1 MVDHTQATKTATGPA
16 ARPEARPTARA
27 PGGRQAAYTA
37 RNRAALISAAQQVLA
52 DFGVEA
58 TVEQLVAQAQVS
70 PATIYNYF
78 GSKEALLTEA
88 LSQMWQEWLV
98 EAYDGKQPGES
109 FDDMVD
115 VCRKLFRVQK
125 THPLFAQVLNKT
137 LKDPSFI
144 VAAVGAQGRST
155 LKKTAGLG
163 GLELSDFDKRVSLFT
178 HAIAGIM
185 QDVHVTKE
193 LAPTEA
199 DVSLAIA
206 LSLWNLSPAES
217 SRLTSRPLSSSLA

>member
-1 MVDHTQATKTATGPA
+1 MADHKQATQTA
-16 ARPEARPTARA
+16 ARTAAPTTVRA

-52 DFGVEA
+52 DFGVEG
-58 TVEQLVAQAQVS
+58 TVEQLVAQAHVS

-88 LSQMWQEWLV
+88 LSQMWMEWLL
-98 EAYDGKQPGES
+98 EAYDGKKPGES
-109 FDDMVD
+109 FDDMID

-125 THPLFAQVLNKT
+125 SHPLFAQVLNKT

-144 VAAVGAQGRST
+144 VAAVGGNGVST
-155 LKKTAGLG
+155 LRNAAGPG
-163 GLELSDFDKRVSLFT
+163 GLTMSDFDQRVSLFT
-178 HAIAGIM
+178 HALAGIM
-185 QDVHVTKE
+185 QDIHVTQE
-193 LAPTEA
+193 LAPAEA

-206 LSLWNLSPAES
+206 LSLWNLSPAEA
-217 SRLTSRPLSSSLA
+217 SRLTSRPLSS

>member
-1 MVDHTQATKTATGPA
+1 L
-16 ARPEARPTARA
+16 RE

-88 LSQMWQEWLV
+88 LSQMWQEWLA
-98 EAYDGKQPGES
+98 EAYDGKKPGES
-109 FDDMVD
+109 FDDMMD
-115 VCRKLFRVQK
+115 VCRKLFRVGES
-125 THPLFAQVLNKT
+125 HPLFAQVLNKT

-144 VAAVGAQGRST
+144 LAAVGDESLST
-155 LKKTAGLG
+155 LRHAAGPG
-163 GLELSDFDKRVSLFT
+163 GLAMSDFDKRVSLFT
-178 HAIAGIM
+178 HALAGIM
-185 QDVHVTKE
+185 QDVHITRE
-193 LAPTEA
+193 LTPAEA

-206 LSLWNLSPAES
+206 LSLWNLSPAEA
-217 SRLTSRPLSSSLA
+217 SRLTSRPLSS

>member
-1 MVDHTQATKTATGPA
+1 MVNHKQATQTAAGPA
-16 ARPEARPTARA
+16 ARPAARPTVRE

-37 RNRAALISAAQQVLA
+37 RNRAALVSAAQQVLA
-52 DFGVEA
+52 DFGVEG

-88 LSQMWQEWLV
+88 LSQMWMEWLL
-98 EAYDGKQPGES
+98 EAYDGKKPGES
-109 FDDMVD
+109 FDDMID

-125 THPLFAQVLNKT
+125 SHPLFAQVLNKT

-144 VAAVGAQGRST
+144 FAAVGGNALST
-155 LKKTAGLG
+155 LRDAAGPG
-163 GLELSDFDKRVSLFT
+163 GLAMSYYDKRVSLFR
-178 HAIAGIM
+178 HSLAGLM
-185 QDVHVTKE
+185 QDIHVTQE
-193 LAPTEA
+193 LAPAEA

-206 LSLWNLSPAES
+206 LSLWNVSPAEA
-217 SRLTSRPLSSSLA
+217 SRITSRPLSS